1 MEGRQDSLM
10 HVQTDS
16 SRGQIIPDFLFIVS
30 VFNLPTIDFHCLYL
44 QWKVCW
50 FVFEIVMYGSRLL
63 FGVGGIYV
71 LQPGFLILKKCKEK
85 LKLPHRNQNYQ
96 LDLAEN
102 INYG

>member
-1 MEGRQDSLM
+1 
-10 HVQTDS
+10 
-16 SRGQIIPDFLFIVS
+16 
-30 VFNLPTIDFHCLYL
+30 
-44 QWKVCW
+44 
-50 FVFEIVMYGSRLL
+50 MYGSRLL

-71 LQPGFLILKKCKEK
+71 LQTGFLILKKCKEK